1 MKGHGFGPGSVAET
15 ETTLLFPDCHL
26 NIYQNVLGNHMNDLG
41 PNNGR
46 PPVDGRT
53 HRSLLVPG
61 LTESPESDVFDSL
74 VSIAGRVLYSRN

>member
-1 MKGHGFGPGSVAET
+1 
-15 ETTLLFPDCHL
+15 
-26 NIYQNVLGNHMNDLG
+26 MNDLG

-53 HRSLLVPG
+53 HRSLLVPD